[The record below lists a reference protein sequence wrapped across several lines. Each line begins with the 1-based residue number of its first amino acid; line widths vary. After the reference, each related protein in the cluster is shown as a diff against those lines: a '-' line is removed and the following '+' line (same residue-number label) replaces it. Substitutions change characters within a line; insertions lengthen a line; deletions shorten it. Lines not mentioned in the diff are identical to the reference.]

1 MARSWISKLQ
11 SKVSSSIFPKSG
23 RLGKKLTIAALI
35 KSVVVFALKRQV
47 LHDQGLMKVYLEKHE
62 GICRVSPLFN
72 QMRCAV
78 GFWSKVQKRYGE
90 NIHEETICL
99 VLKKFP
105 NGQIYLGNLCFTK
118 KKFVFYILS
127 GTGEQMNSSNIF

>member
-1 MARSWISKLQ
+1 
-11 SKVSSSIFPKSG
+11 
-23 RLGKKLTIAALI
+23 
-35 KSVVVFALKRQV
+35 
-47 LHDQGLMKVYLEKHE
+47 MKVYLEKHE